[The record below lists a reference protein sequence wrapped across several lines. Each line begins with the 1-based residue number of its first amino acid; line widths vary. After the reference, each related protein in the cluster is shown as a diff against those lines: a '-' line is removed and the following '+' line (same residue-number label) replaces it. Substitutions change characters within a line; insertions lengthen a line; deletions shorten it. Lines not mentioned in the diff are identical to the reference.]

1 MLEKHPD
8 IANEQTIIVHFMTCN
23 ASSLDFMVY
32 CYTRTTEWVPYH
44 AVKQDVMLKIMDIV
58 ARHGAEFPFPTRT
71 LYMAGGEGDA
81 AAQAAMQAE
90 SPRQA
95 MSAAAAPPAGSAAPS
110 RPAPGAGAQ

>member
-1 MLEKHPD
+1 MKSVLK
-8 IANEQTIIVHFMTCN
+8 VV
-23 ASSLDFMVY
+23 LWLRY
-32 CYTRTTEWVPYH
+32 
-44 AVKQDVMLKIMDIV
+44 VKMERGQCATLMLKIMDIV

-95 MSAAAAPPAGSAAPS
+95 MSAAAAPPGSAAPS